1 MAESGEVLEN
11 HSDRLIEAEGRI
23 FALTYIVNQLLTL
36 VDHPDAAKSQIE
48 EYRAKCE
55 PKEDDDEYW
64 VKFKDAVRHSF
75 GQMIS
80 GAEPTPPTRPT
91 FTVIT
96 GGKKP

>member
-1 MAESGEVLEN
+1 MAESDEILES

-36 VDHPDAAKSQIE
+36 VDYPDAVKSQIE
-48 EYRAKCE
+48 KYRAACV
-55 PKEDDDEYW
+55 PKENDDDYW
-64 VKFKDAVRHSF
+64 VKFNDAARHSF

-80 GAEPTPPTRPT
+80 GAEPTPPIPPT
-91 FTVIT
+91 FTIIT